1 MPCSPRPAP
10 FAFSTHRVRHC
21 ATGSV
26 HNGWPLCLPRL
37 AAPEGQGFPS
47 ALLFFTGSPVPKMV
61 LKMAHRSKSTVLG
74 FLFLKRAYLL
84 FILLWCLSNFS
95 DIHITNPVE
104 GVSFRVYSGNRC
116 TLKSHIQLPLPMQ
129 TSGALA
135 FLERRWYAGSGGSV
149 HYQLALWFMQHPLG
163 MMWIIHTKC
172 ESASMNLINSGSL
185 RSCIAACGY

>member
-95 DIHITNPVE
+95 DIRITNPVE
-104 GVSFRVYSGNRC
+104 WVSFRVYSGNRC
-116 TLKSHIQLPLPMQ
+116 TLKSHIQLPSPHANIRSLGLPREEVICRQ
-129 TSGALA
+129 WWFCALPAGALV
-135 FLERRWYAGSGGSV
+135 YA
-149 HYQLALWFMQHPLG
+149 
-163 MMWIIHTKC
+163 
-172 ESASMNLINSGSL
+172 ASFGNDVNHSH
-185 RSCIAACGY
+185 